1 MSDRPGR
8 VVFVGTGFSLMAQ
21 ATPEAVREISRAQ
34 RLLYLVA
41 DPATARWLTQLNAS
55 AESLANHYGIDK
67 PRTASYAEMTERI
80 LGHARQGERVCVA
93 FYGHPGVGCDPTHM
107 VMARAKADGIPARIL
122 PGISSDACLFAD
134 LGVDPMD
141 AGVQSY
147 EASVFVA
154 RRPRIDTRAGLLL
167 WQAGFVGDPGIER
180 PGERNRAGTRAL
192 VKTLERHYAPS
203 HRAAVYMASWYPI
216 CPPSI
221 TCTPIRSLARSMTS
235 SGCTWYVP
243 PVATARRRAAG
254 TPRH

>member
-1 MSDRPGR
+1 MSDRTGR

-21 ATPEAVREISRAQ
+21 ATPEAVREISRAE

-41 DPATARWLTQLNAS
+41 DPATARWLTSLNAS
-55 AESLANHYGIDK
+55 AESLAGHYALDK
-67 PRTASYAEMTERI
+67 PRKASYEEMTGRI

-93 FYGHPGVGCDPTHM
+93 FYGHPGIGCDPTHM
-107 VMARAKADGIPARIL
+107 VMARARVEGIPAKIL

-180 PGERNRAGTRAL
+180 PGERNLAGTRAL
-192 VKTLERHYAPS
+192 VKTLERDYPAS

-221 TCTPIRSLARSMTS
+221 TWTPIRSLARAMTS
-235 SGCTWYVP
+235 SGCTVYVP
-243 PVATARRRAAG
+243 PLPSSRQRGGRS
-254 TPRH
+254 PRH